1 MPSQS
6 EDAGDSGFQ
15 DFTSNDSPAS
25 QRNANEDASDEQT
38 ALRPKT
44 TFSSD
49 NQFASIHSGAFAN
62 HQPAQSDLEDDRM
75 AGRAVDE
82 PVDEEDDNESIISD
96 LSDISCLSD
105 LEDAEKWQ
113 SNFGPVSWV
122 QQQITSGMNPRSI
135 IDDLIPNNLIP
146 SSVDNVTL
154 WKFIGRLSLVLSES
168 DGASEDSLLQTKR
181 RRFSR
186 QSSEHSE

>member
-1 MPSQS
+1 
-6 EDAGDSGFQ
+6 
-15 DFTSNDSPAS
+15 
-25 QRNANEDASDEQT
+25 
-38 ALRPKT
+38 
-44 TFSSD
+44 
-49 NQFASIHSGAFAN
+49 
-62 HQPAQSDLEDDRM
+62 M
-75 AGRAVDE
+75 AER

-146 SSVDNVTL
+146 SRVDNVTL
-154 WKFIGRLSLVLSES
+154 WKFLGRF
-168 DGASEDSLLQTKR
+168 DDPN
-181 RRFSR
+181 
-186 QSSEHSE
+186 